1 MFLFWN
7 ISPNLIDT
15 TNFIKFWYNEL
26 MKNLIIYE
34 DSHFQIEKEKSEIP
48 WVKIFSKEPYKELGD
63 MPKTLRLELWEIYYI
78 VEEEMKKYYKPHKIN
93 MASFANMLPRVHIHV
108 MARYKED
115 SYFPNPMWG
124 EKLRESNLELPKEE
138 LFYKNLFHALSNK
151 SWKNTFKLFA
161 WCKWN

>member
-1 MFLFWN
+1 
-7 ISPNLIDT
+7 
-15 TNFIKFWYNEL
+15 

-34 DSHFQIEKEKSEIP
+34 NSNFYIEKEKSEIP

-63 MPKTLRLELWEIYYI
+63 MPKALRLELWEIYDI

-124 EKLRESNLELPKEE
+124 EKVRESNLILPEEE
-138 LFYKNLFHALSNK
+138 LFYKNLFYSLSNRG
-151 SWKNTFKLFA
+151 
-161 WCKWN
+161 

>member
-1 MFLFWN
+1 
-7 ISPNLIDT
+7 
-15 TNFIKFWYNEL
+15 

-34 DSHFQIEKEKSEIP
+34 NTNFYIEKEQSEIP
-48 WVKIFSKEPYKELGD
+48 WLKIFTKHPYKELTD
-63 MPKTLRLELWEIYYI
+63 MPKSLRLELFEIYYI

-124 EKLRESNLELPKEE
+124 EKMRDAKLDLPNEE
-138 LFYKNLFHALSNK
+138 LFYKQLLDRLK
-151 SWKNTFKLFA
+151 
-161 WCKWN
+161 